1 MTRVIQKCLRPPH
14 RQESSLEDVSNETSD
29 KSSTPWDGSVCVCV
43 GEGGRFLTSAN

>member
-1 MTRVIQKCLRPPH
+1 MFASSTPPGIYF
-14 RQESSLEDVSNETSD
+14 LEDISNETSD